1 MKNTDHYDFVVIGGG
16 PAGQG
21 AAEVAAIHGYKTLV
35 VESNVLGGVVATTGG
50 APTKTLRDAALY
62 FTGFRDREV
71 YGLAGQMDPALVG
84 KHLRSRTIDV
94 CTQMQE
100 TVRLTFENRGIDVI
114 YGKAQ
119 LGPGH
124 TVIVVEHQQGGQERK
139 FSADRILLATGSRPF
154 HPS

>member
-1 MKNTDHYDFVVIGGG
+1 VPIEGALWKQNLMKNTDHYDFVVIGGG

-21 AAEVAAIHGYKTLV
+21 AAEVSAIYGYRTLV

-71 YGLAGQMDPALVG
+71 YGLVGQIDPALVG

-100 TVRLTFENRGIDVI
+100 SVR
-114 YGKAQ
+114 
-119 LGPGH
+119 
-124 TVIVVEHQQGGQERK
+124 
-139 FSADRILLATGSRPF
+139 
-154 HPS
+154 